1 MPTKPTVKE
10 LDDKMAKSIDAML
23 HEFNSI
29 RTGRANS
36 ALLDSIRIDYYGSMM
51 PINQVAGVTTPD
63 SRMIMVQPWEKNML
77 GIIEKAIR
85 EANLGFNP
93 SNDGNLIRIPI
104 PPLNEER
111 RKEMAKLVK
120 KYGEDAKVAI
130 RNIRRDGNEKL
141 KKMEKDKSITEDQ
154 LKVGEAEVQKLTDRF
169 IKEIDQHVAHKEKE
183 IFEV

>member
-1 MPTKPTVKE
+1 MPMKAAIKE
-10 LDDKMAKSIDAML
+10 SEEKMSKSIDSML

-36 ALLDSIRIDYYGSMM
+36 ALLDSVKIDYYGSLM

-63 SRMIMVQPWEKNML
+63 ARMILVQPWEKNMV
-77 GIIEKAIR
+77 GPIEKAIR

-93 SNDGNLIRIPI
+93 ANDGNVIRVPI

-141 KKMEKDKSITEDQ
+141 KKLEKEKLITEDH
-154 LKVGEAEVQKLTDRF
+154 LKSSEVDMQKLTDKF
-169 IKEIDQHVAHKEKE
+169 IKEVDTHVASKEKE